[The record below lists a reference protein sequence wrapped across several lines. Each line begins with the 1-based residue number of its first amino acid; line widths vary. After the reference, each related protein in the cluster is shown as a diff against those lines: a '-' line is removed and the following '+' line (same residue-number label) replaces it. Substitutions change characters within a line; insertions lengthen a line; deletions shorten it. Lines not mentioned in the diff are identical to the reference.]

1 MKTGCERITGL
12 DPSKLSAQY
21 RVRRLD
27 ESDAKELL
35 AFCLQ
40 NDQYYRYCG
49 KQPSKE
55 QIFCDLH
62 LTPPDTS
69 AEDKYYVGFYD
80 RDVLVAIMDLI
91 DGYPDRDTAFIGFF
105 MMNRQLQGRQLGS
118 RIEQEVCIY
127 LREMGL
133 KRVLLGIDKDNP
145 QSNHF
150 WAKNGFSVIREAHQE
165 EGVIL
170 VAEKSL

>member
-1 MKTGCERITGL
+1 MFDL
-12 DPSKLSAQY
+12 SKLSTQY
-21 RVRRLD
+21 RVRYMD
-27 ESDAKELL
+27 DSDADALL
-35 AFCLQ
+35 GFCLQ

-49 KQPSKE
+49 KQPSRE
-55 QIFCDLH
+55 LILHDLH
-62 LTPPDTS
+62 ITPPNTPAD
-69 AEDKYYVGFYD
+69 ARYYVGFYD
-80 RDVLVAIMDLI
+80 KDVLVAIMDLI
-91 DGYPDRDTAFIGFF
+91 DGYPDSDTAFIGFF

-118 RIEQEVCIY
+118 RIVQEVCSC
-127 LREMGL
+127 LKETGL
-133 KRVLLGIDKDNP
+133 NRVLLGIDKDNP